1 VSRTRVCSTNHQE
14 LRRLY
19 LPELALWRW
28 SFSANIWF
36 LLLLSILPKFTVE
49 TQRDYQTFPFIS
61 ILSTYPN
68 LQESTLS
75 SSPCP
80 PFRNLQ
86 EILEGALPGRRE
98 HCQAGRSEQIVSS
111 YPQKCRLQRWGI
123 RVVRPTY
130 RRPRTRRFRKIVERP
145 EFFDVDPPDVLV
157 LSLRSESPNYPNL
170 SRDEPTQIPSI

>member
-1 VSRTRVCSTNHQE
+1 MEVEFFRQHLVSPPPVH
-14 LRRLY
+14 
-19 LPELALWRW
+19 LAKIYSR
-28 SFSANIWF
+28 N
-36 LLLLSILPKFTVE
+36 T
-49 TQRDYQTFPFIS
+49 FIS

-98 HCQAGRSEQIVSS
+98 HRIVSNSEQLPPEVLTTALGDQPIED
-111 YPQKCRLQRWGI
+111 QE
-123 RVVRPTY
+123 
-130 RRPRTRRFRKIVERP
+130 RRFQKIVVRP

-170 SRDEPTQIPSI
+170 SRDEPTQISRYIVEY

>member
-1 VSRTRVCSTNHQE
+1 MGP
-14 LRRLY
+14 RLY
-19 LPELALWRW
+19 SVWVTA
-28 SFSANIWF
+28 
-36 LLLLSILPKFTVE
+36 
-49 TQRDYQTFPFIS
+49 FPFIS

-98 HCQAGRSEQIVSS
+98 HCQAGRSEQLPSEVLTTALGD
-111 YPQKCRLQRWGI
+111 PCE
-123 RVVRPTY
+123 PTY
-130 RRPRTRRFRKIVERP
+130 RRARASKAISKNRDRP

-157 LSLRSESPNYPNL
+157 PSPEVKVTNYPNL
-170 SRDEPTQIPSI
+170 SRDEPTQISLYIVE